1 MAFPLNVL
9 DTIAIATP
17 CTVPWDGME
26 GDDRTRFCTKC
37 SKHVHD
43 ISELTASQAIQLLNA
58 TEQLPCVRLFRR
70 PDGRVVTSDCPMSLR
85 ERTWKWLG
93 RRSSW
98 AASLFAMV
106 FLSGCGENRQEMT
119 RGENRQEVT
128 RGENRQ
134 EMTLG
139 VPCLSISKK
148 STEGSEVL
156 PMPRERLLAPMPHE
170 PMQANTNTTPSTQT
184 SSEK

>member
-1 MAFPLNVL
+1 LLPGYLRVLAMAIPLNVL
-9 DTIAIATP
+9 DTIAIASP
-17 CTVPWDGME
+17 CTVPWDGMV

-43 ISELTASQAIQLLNA
+43 ISELTAAQAIQLLNA
-58 TEQLPCVRLFRR
+58 AEELPCVRLYRR

-85 ERTWKWLG
+85 ERTWKWLD
-93 RRSSW
+93 RRSAW
-98 AASLFAMV
+98 AASLFAVV

-119 RGENRQEVT
+119 QGD
-128 RGENRQ
+128 
-134 EMTLG
+134 
-139 VPCLSISKK
+139 PCLNTSKK

-170 PMQANTNTTPSTQT
+170 PTQANTNTTPSTQT
-184 SSEK
+184 STEK